1 MTSQRSQVA
10 AGATDASV
18 AATTDDA
25 GPRGTGSKGTRILG
39 LVTLAGIALGAY
51 LALRASP
58 PDVQMGNAVRI
69 IYLHVPIVTMAYV
82 GCGLCTLG
90 SGMYLWKKSI
100 WWDVTAAASAELALV
115 FTGLTL
121 VIGMIWGKP
130 TWGAYWVWDA
140 RLTSTAMLGLLLLGY
155 SAVRRLPAE
164 PTSRSRRSAVVG
176 LLLLPNVFI
185 VNRSVTWW
193 RSLHQGTTILNTL
206 QPKIHDLM
214 AFTLIYCMFVVAL
227 LFAWLLIHRWR
238 VEWLSQ
244 LVEQSDLDEA
254 IVARRAEAIPSTPP
268 SPSTPSTSSG
278 SSASR
283 APAAPS
289 RPDRA
294 PAPAVDPPATATA
307 TSETAR

>member
-1 MTSQRSQVA
+1 MTSQRRPVA
-10 AGATDASV
+10 AESPDA
-18 AATTDDA
+18 AAVGS
-25 GPRGTGSKGTRILG
+25 GPTGTGSKGTRILG
-39 LVTLAGIALGAY
+39 LVTLAGIALGVY
-51 LALRASP
+51 LALHASP
-58 PDVQMGNAVRI
+58 ADVQMGNAVRL
-69 IYLHVPIVTMAYV
+69 IYIHVPIVTMAYV

-90 SGMYLWKKSI
+90 SGMYLWKKST
-100 WWDVTAAASAELALV
+100 WWDITAAASAELGLV

-238 VEWLSQ
+238 LEWLTQ
-244 LVEQSDLDEA
+244 QVERSDLDEA
-254 IVARRAEAIPSTPP
+254 ITARRAEAIPTSMPNPTSGP
-268 SPSTPSTSSG
+268 SPAPTPTTVAAG
-278 SSASR
+278 PDQTPTTTVD
-283 APAAPS
+283 PAAAAAG
-289 RPDRA
+289 A
-294 PAPAVDPPATATA
+294 P
-307 TSETAR
+307 ETAR